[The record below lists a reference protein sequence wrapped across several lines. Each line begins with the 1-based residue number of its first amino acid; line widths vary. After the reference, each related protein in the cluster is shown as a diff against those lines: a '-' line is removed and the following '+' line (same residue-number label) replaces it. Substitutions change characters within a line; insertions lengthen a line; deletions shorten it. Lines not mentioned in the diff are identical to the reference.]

1 MIAAREEGTLR
12 TRRFL
17 SAVFWVFVYLL
28 LTLAPLLVLIGTPT
42 PPGRYFLREV
52 SVALGFAGLGVMA
65 LQFALTARIGAIKR
79 PFGSDVVYHFHRQ
92 ISIIAFLMILAH
104 PIILFVTDPET
115 LGLLNIFQAP
125 WRARFATVGLLAL
138 IAIIVTSVWRKQLKI
153 DYYNWRIAHGLLAIG
168 AVGFGLAHAILVGY
182 YINTPWKQALW
193 VAYGFFWIGLLLY
206 VRLIRP
212 FWLVRRPWIV
222 EQVRPERGSAYT
234 LVLRPDGHKG
244 HRFQPGQ
251 FAWINV
257 WSTPFADLEHPFS
270 YSSSAEVADRI
281 EFTIKELGDFTRTIK
296 TVPVGKRVYVD
307 GPYGAFVPDD
317 HPANKGYIF
326 IGGGVGITPI
336 MGILRTLADRGEKR
350 KLLLFYGARDWDN
363 FTFREEIEELKARL
377 DLKVVYI
384 VEKPHD
390 GWQGESGF
398 ITADL
403 LRKYMPTDLKRNNY
417 EIFLCGPEVMLNAVE
432 PLLTDDLK
440 VSWDDIHLERFNL
453 V

>member
-1 MIAAREEGTLR
+1 MV
-12 TRRFL
+12 
-17 SAVFWVFVYLL
+17 SAVIWILIYLL

-65 LQFALTARIGAIKR
+65 LQFALTARIGTINR

-92 ISIIAFLMILAH
+92 ISIVAFVLILAH

-115 LGLLNIFQAP
+115 IALLNIFTAP

-138 IAIIVTSVWRKQLKI
+138 IAIIVTSVWRQKLKI
-153 DYYNWRIAHGLLAIG
+153 NYYAWRITHGLLAIG
-168 AVGFGLAHAILVGY
+168 AVSLALAHAILVGY

-193 VAYGFFWIGLLLY
+193 VAYGLFWIGLLLY

-212 FWLVRRPWIV
+212 FWLIRRPWIV
-222 EQVRPERGSAYT
+222 EEVKEERGNAYT

-244 HRFQPGQ
+244 HRFEPGQ

-257 WSTPFADLEHPFS
+257 WYTPFADTEHPFS
-270 YSSSAEVADRI
+270 YSSSAEQTDRI
-281 EFTIKELGDFTRTIK
+281 SFTIKELGDFTRTIK
-296 TVPVGKRVYVD
+296 TVPVGKKVYVD

-317 HPANKGYIF
+317 HPAHKGYIF
-326 IGGGVGITPI
+326 IGGGVGITPL
-336 MGILRTLADRGEKR
+336 MGILRTLADRGEQR
-350 KLLLFYGARDWDN
+350 PLLLFYGNRDWEGA
-363 FTFREEIEELKARL
+363 TFREEIEELKSRL
-377 DLKVVYI
+377 NLQVVYI
-384 VEKPHD
+384 IEKPPED
-390 GWQGESGF
+390 WQGESGF

-403 LRKYMPTDLKRNNY
+403 LRKYMPSDLKRNNY
-417 EIFLCGPEVMLNAVE
+417 EIFLCGPEPMLNAVE
-432 PLLTDDLK
+432 PLLEDDLG

>member
-1 MIAAREEGTLR
+1 LR
-12 TRRFL
+12 TKRAL
-17 SAVFWVFVYLL
+17 SAIFWTFIYLL

-65 LQFALTARIGAIKR
+65 LQFALTARISTINR

-92 ISIIAFLMILAH
+92 ISIVAFVLILAH

-115 LGLLNIFQAP
+115 IGLLNIFTAP
-125 WRARFATVGLLAL
+125 WRARFATLGLVTL
-138 IAIIVTSVWRKQLKI
+138 IAIIVSSVWRQRLKI
-153 DYYNWRIAHGLLAIG
+153 DYYAWRIAHGLLAIG
-168 AVGFGLAHAILVGY
+168 AVGFALSHAILVGY

-193 VAYGFFWIGLLLY
+193 VAYGVFWIGLLLY

-212 FWLVRRPWIV
+212 FWLIRRPWIV
-222 EQVRPERGSAYT
+222 EEVKEERGDAYT

-257 WSTPFADLEHPFS
+257 WRTPFADTEHPFS
-270 YSSSAEVADRI
+270 YSSSAEKTDTIA
-281 EFTIKELGDFTRTIK
+281 FTIKELGDFTRTIK
-296 TVPVGKRVYVD
+296 TVPAGKRVYVD

-336 MGILRTLADRGEKR
+336 MGILRTLADRGEQR
-350 KLLLFYGARDWDN
+350 SLLLFYGNRDWESA
-363 FTFREEIEELKARL
+363 TFREEIE
-377 DLKVVYI
+377 DLKSRLNLEVVFI
-384 VEKPHD
+384 IEKPPE

-403 LRKYMPTDLKRNNY
+403 LNKYMPEDLKRNNY
-417 EIFLCGPEVMLNAVE
+417 EIFLCGPEPMLNAVE
-432 PLLTDDLK
+432 PLLEKDLG